1 LISKILVVVD
11 GSPYAPNFK
20 QMVEAYEAARDSGL
34 KNVRLG
40 NVGLFAKT
48 TNDYETPLSIGAL

>member
-1 LISKILVVVD
+1 
-11 GSPYAPNFK
+11 
-20 QMVEAYEAARDSGL
+20 MVEAYEAARDSGL